1 MDVLRAGGG
10 RMTRCRRSLAVALT
24 CGAIAL
30 CGGCAFGPR
39 TLEKTHGRYYES
51 IRLVDEEELLRNL
64 VHMRYNETPASLNVQ
79 SIAAQYELSG
89 QAEARPFFL
98 APNPSS
104 SPPFFRT
111 FAAVLPDLL
120 VSGSNRP
127 TISLVPGDDSAAV
140 RQFLTPVNAD
150 TLVFLV
156 QSGWPVST
164 ILRLWV
170 DRLNGVPNGSATV
183 PCEPVADCE
192 RFLRMMELMHHLA
205 VDEEALAVRAE
216 EKVVERSG
224 PLPAE
229 AVTSGAAVEA
239 AKNGLEYL
247 PRGDGKTWSLVKK
260 ERRLV
265 LRVTAGEENNPELLE
280 LEGLLNLVPGRS
292 LYDLVVATGR
302 VADPARHPRE
312 PSEELRVTPRSTAQV
327 YLYLAHGV
335 EVPDEHV
342 SCGVACLPADAE
354 GRPFDGRELTRGLF
368 EVRSCKAGHRPPP
381 SAYVAVQYRGW
392 WFYIDDRDAVS
403 KATFALMLGLS
414 RLDFAS
420 QRVTTGP
427 LLTLPVG
434 R

>member
-1 MDVLRAGGG
+1 MRG
-10 RMTRCRRSLAVALT
+10 CRQRGLAVALS
-24 CGAIAL
+24 CGAFVAL

-39 TLEKTHGRYYES
+39 ALEKTHGRYYES
-51 IRLVDEEELLRNL
+51 VRLVDEEELLRNL
-64 VHMRYNETPASLNVQ
+64 VHLRYNETPASLNVQ

-104 SPPFFRT
+104 SPVLFRT

-120 VSGSNRP
+120 VSGANRP
-127 TISLVPGDDSAAV
+127 TISLVPGDDSAAI

-156 QSGWPVST
+156 QSGWPVTT

-170 DRLNGVPNGSATV
+170 DAANGVPNGPATL
-183 PCEPVADCE
+183 PCEPVADFE
-192 RFLRMMELMHHLA
+192 RFRRVLELLRHLT
-205 VDEEALAVRAE
+205 VDEDALAIRAE
-216 EKVVERSG
+216 EKAVERSG

-229 AVTSGAAVEA
+229 AVTAAAAVEA

-265 LRVTAGEENNPELLE
+265 LRVTPGQEDDPGVLE
-280 LEGLLNLVPGRS
+280 LERLLNLVPGRAR
-292 LYDLVVATGR
+292 YDLVVATGR
-302 VADPARHPRE
+302 VADPARHPRT
-312 PSEELRVTPRSTAQV
+312 PAEELRVTPRSTAQV
-327 YLYLAHGV
+327 YLFLAHGV

-342 SCGVACLPADAE
+342 SCGVACLPTDAE
-354 GRPFDGRELTRGLF
+354 GHPFDGRELTAGLF
-368 EVRSCKAGHRPPP
+368 EVHVCKGGHKPPP
-381 SAYVAVQYRGW
+381 NAYVAVRYRGW
-392 WFYIDDRDAVS
+392 WYYIDDSDPAS
-403 KATFALMLGLS
+403 KATFALMLRLS
-414 RLDFAS
+414 RLDFAQ
-420 QRVTTGP
+420 QRLTTGP